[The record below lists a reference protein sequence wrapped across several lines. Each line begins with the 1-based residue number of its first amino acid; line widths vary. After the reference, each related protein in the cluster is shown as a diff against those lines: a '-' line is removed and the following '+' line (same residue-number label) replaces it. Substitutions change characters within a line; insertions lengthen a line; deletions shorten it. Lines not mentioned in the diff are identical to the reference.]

1 MLKELGFK
9 IQVYGGGAITISV
22 IIMINNVVYF

>member
-9 IQVYGGGAITISV
+9 IQVYVSGAITISV